1 MLTGKYPHHIG
12 MQHSV
17 IFNDEPFGLG
27 LEQKLMPEY
36 FKEAGYSTHLVG
48 KWHLGFYQKQ
58 YWPQSRGF
66 DSFFGYLGPWIDYYD
81 YTLHLFNKNYSRGY
95 DMRRNFDVD
104 KTYDKEYAT
113 DIFTREAIGVI
124 ENHDKGKPLFLLLAH
139 LAVHSGL

>member
-1 MLTGKYPHHIG
+1 

-27 LEQKLMPEY
+27 LDQKLMSEY
-36 FKEAGYSTHLVG
+36 FKEAGYATHLVG

-66 DSFFGYLGPWIDYYD
+66 DSFFGYLGPWIDYFD
-81 YTLHLFNKNYSRGY
+81 YTLHLSYKNYSRGY

-113 DIFTREAIGVI
+113 DIFTSEAIKVI
-124 ENHDKGKPLFLLLAH
+124 ENHDKSKPLFLLLAE
-139 LAVHSGL
+139 LAVHAGMYTS